1 MTISEINEKNIA
13 LFLLDDLQLNFAKLR
28 IHESNKTKTFHE
40 LFEETE
46 NDDKKL
52 KIIMVLIKCFFMI
65 NGKIVKKLLINNH
78 RLLDHLSNEEI
89 LKQLKEVV
97 ELEKIEVCFLDNA
110 LNLED
115 VLKY

>member
-1 MTISEINEKNIA
+1 
-13 LFLLDDLQLNFAKLR
+13 
-28 IHESNKTKTFHE
+28 
-40 LFEETE
+40 
-46 NDDKKL
+46 
-52 KIIMVLIKCFFMI
+52 MVLIKCFFMI